1 MIGDPKIFGS
11 ITVLKLAFALLVLV
25 AALVGGKVVAV
36 SLRRALR
43 DKVPDQYLD
52 ILSKV
57 AYYLIAVGGAMWALS
72 ALGVSLSGLMVAGGV
87 AGLVVGFASQQIVG
101 NVVSGV
107 FLMIERPIKIGDQ
120 VNIEATSGFVES
132 IRIISTTIRT
142 YDGLLVRMPNEKVF
156 TSNITNYV
164 ALGCRR
170 IDYVVSIRY
179 EDDAELAAR
188 IIKRVLDEHP
198 FVLVEPEPQVFVD
211 ELGDSGV
218 SLVVRFWSPVAT
230 WYATRTALLWSIKQ
244 ALEAEGIEIPFPQR
258 VVRLARQ
265 GEPAD
270 AEKKTKSRRK

>member
-1 MIGDPKIFGS
+1 MIRDLKIYGN
-11 ITVLKLAFALLVLV
+11 ITVVKLAFALLILV
-25 AALVGGKVVAV
+25 AALVAGKIVAV

-43 DKVPDQYLD
+43 EKVPDHYLD

-57 AYYLIAVGGAMWALS
+57 AYYLIVAGGAMWALS

-87 AGLVVGFASQQIVG
+87 AGLVLGFASQQIVG

-142 YDGLLVRMPNEKVF
+142 YDGVVVRMPNEKVF

-164 ALGCRR
+164 ALNCRR

-179 EDDAELAAR
+179 EDDAEVAAR
-188 IIKRVLDEHP
+188 VIKRVLEEHP
-198 FVLVEPEPQVFVD
+198 FVLVEPEPEVFVD
-211 ELGDSGV
+211 SLGDSGV
-218 SLVVRFWSPVAT
+218 NLTVRFWSPVVR
-230 WYATRTALLWSIKQ
+230 WYATRTALLWLIKR

-258 VVRLARQ
+258 VVRLAGQ
-265 GEPAD
+265 GKLASGEEE
-270 AEKKTKSRRK
+270 AENRRK

>member
-1 MIGDPKIFGS
+1 MIGDLKILGS

-43 DKVPDQYLD
+43 GKVPDQYLD

-57 AYYLIAVGGAMWALS
+57 AYYLIAAGGAMWALS

-258 VVRLARQ
+258 VVRLAHQ